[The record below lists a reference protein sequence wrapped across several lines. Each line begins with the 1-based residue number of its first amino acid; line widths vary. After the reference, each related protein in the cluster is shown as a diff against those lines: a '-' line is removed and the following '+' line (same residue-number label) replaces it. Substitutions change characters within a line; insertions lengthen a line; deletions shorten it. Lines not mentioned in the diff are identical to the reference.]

1 MRQPGTISRSYRA
14 ALVAASVTM
23 VILGGARSLQ
33 AGSEQ
38 AWKVGLAAV
47 KITPQQPV
55 MLSGYASRN
64 HPFEKVTTDLY
75 AKALALE
82 DSHGRLAVLVTT
94 DLLGLPAAVAEPVCA
109 RLADKTGLERPQIL
123 LSSSHIH
130 TGPALKAKIVGEKS
144 SDPGDVQRTIAYT
157 RELQDR
163 LVEVAVRALQE
174 RKPARLSWG
183 AGVANF
189 VMNRRQWTS
198 RGVVLGA
205 NPRGPADR
213 SVPVMRIDDLDG
225 KPRAVLFGA
234 ATHNTTLFPQCYEVC
249 GDYAGFAQ
257 AYLEE
262 KHPGVQAMFMLGF
275 AGDSD
280 PYPRGTMDLARAHG
294 AALGK
299 EVDRVLAGKLQP
311 VRGPLTVAFGHADLP
326 LKTPRP
332 REELVK
338 QAAQKSGLQAEIA
351 RHMLATL
358 KRGDKLPTHYSCP
371 VAVWQFGKDLTL
383 VALSG
388 EVVVDYVALLEKA
401 LGPNQLWLAAYCNDV
416 FGYVPSARVLAEGG
430 YETRGLYAGGVG
442 IFDPRTEEV
451 LVQKTR
457 ELAATAGRA
466 LPGND
471 GQETK

>member
-1 MRQPGTISRSYRA
+1 MLAS
-14 ALVAASVTM
+14 ALSVVM
-23 VILGGARSLQ
+23 AGVGSLS
-33 AGSEQ
+33 ATSPED
-38 AWKVGLAAV
+38 WKVGLAAA

-64 HPFEKVTTDLY
+64 HPFEKVTTDIF

-82 DSHGRLAVLVTT
+82 DGAGHLAVLVTT
-94 DLLGLPAAVAEPVCA
+94 DLLGLPATVAEPVCA
-109 RLADKTGLERPQIL
+109 RLQEKAGLSREQIL

-130 TGPALKAKIVGEKS
+130 TGPALKAMIVGEKTV
-144 SDPGDVQRTIAYT
+144 DPGDVQRTIAYT
-157 RELQDR
+157 RELQDN
-163 LVEVAVRALQE
+163 LVEVVIHSLQE

-183 AGVANF
+183 SGVANF
-189 VMNRRQWTS
+189 VMNRRQWTP

-213 SVPVMRIDDLDG
+213 TVPVLRIDDLNG

-234 ATHNTTLFPQCYEVC
+234 ATHNTTLFPQCYEIC

-262 KHPGVQAMFMLGF
+262 KHTGVQAMFMLGL

-280 PYPRGTMDLARAHG
+280 PYPRGTMELSRAHG
-294 AALGK
+294 AALGQ

-311 VRGPLTVAFGHADLP
+311 VRGPLAVTLGHADLP
-326 LKTPRP
+326 LQTPP
-332 REELVK
+332 SREELTK
-338 QAAQKSGLQAEIA
+338 QAAQKSGIPAENA
-351 RHMLATL
+351 RHMLAIV
-358 KRGDKLPTHYSCP
+358 KRGEKLPTHYSSP

-383 VALSG
+383 VAMSG

-442 IFDPRTEEV
+442 TFAPQTEEV

-457 ELAATAGRA
+457 ELAARAGRK
-466 LPGND
+466 LPAND
-471 GQETK
+471 R

>member
-1 MRQPGTISRSYRA
+1 MRQPWSNRPPQFAVFGVLSLCMMM
-14 ALVAASVTM
+14 ALGPTSIQAAS
-23 VILGGARSLQ
+23 A
-33 AGSEQ
+33 EK
-38 AWKVGLAAV
+38 WKVGLAAV

-82 DSHGRLAVLVTT
+82 DGAGHLAVLVTT
-94 DLLGLPAAVAEPVCA
+94 DLLGLPAAVAEPVCK
-109 RLADKTGLERPQIL
+109 RIEEKTGLDRSQIL

-130 TGPALKAKIVGEKS
+130 TGPALKAMIVGEKLT
-144 SDPGDVQRTIAYT
+144 DPGDAQRTIAYT
-157 RELQDR
+157 RELQDK
-163 LVEVAVRALQE
+163 LVEVVIRSLQE

-183 AGVANF
+183 SGVANF
-189 VMNRRQWTS
+189 VLNRRQWTP
-198 RGVVLGA
+198 RGVILGA

-213 SVPVMRIDDLDG
+213 TVPVLRVGDLDG

-262 KHPGVQAMFMLGF
+262 KHPSVQAMFALGF

-280 PYPRGTMDLARAHG
+280 PYPRGTMELARNHG
-294 AALGK
+294 TALGQ

-311 VRGPLTVAFGHADLP
+311 VHGPLSVAFGHADLP
-326 LKTPRP
+326 LKTPPP
-332 REELVK
+332 REELTK
-338 QAAQKSGLQAEIA
+338 RAAQKSGIQAENA
-351 RHMLATL
+351 RHMLAIL
-358 KRGDKLPTHYSCP
+358 KGGEKLPTHYSCP
-371 VAVWQFGKDLTL
+371 IAVWQFGKDLTL

-442 IFDPRTEEV
+442 TFDPPTEEV
-451 LVQKTR
+451 LVHKTR
-457 ELAATAGRA
+457 ELAGKAGRS
-466 LPGND
+466 LPRND
-471 GQETK
+471 R

>member
-1 MRQPGTISRSYRA
+1 MRQPKSTWAFWCAGLGALLSIVLA
-14 ALVAASVTM
+14 APAVAAS
-23 VILGGARSLQ
+23 A
-33 AGSEQ
+33 AD
-38 AWKVGLAAV
+38 WKVGLATI
-47 KITPQQPV
+47 KITPHQPV

-64 HPFEKVTTDLY
+64 HPFEKVATDLF
-75 AKALALE
+75 AKALAME
-82 DSHGRLAVLVTT
+82 DSEGHLAVLVTT
-94 DLLGLPAAVAEPVCA
+94 DLLGLPAAVAEPVCK
-109 RLADKTGLERPQIL
+109 RLEEKTGLTRAQIL

-130 TGPALKAKIVGEKS
+130 TGPALKVMLVGEKS
-144 SDPGDVQRTIAYT
+144 TDPGDVQRTIAYT

-163 LVEVAVRALQE
+163 LVEVVVRALQE

-183 AGVANF
+183 SGVVNF
-189 VMNRRQWTS
+189 VLNRRQWTL

-213 SVPVMRIDDLDG
+213 TVPVLRIDDPDG

-234 ATHNTTLFPQCYEVC
+234 ATHNTTLFPQCYDVC

-280 PYPRGTMDLARAHG
+280 PYPRGTMELSRAHG
-294 AALGK
+294 AELGK
-299 EVDRVLAGKLQP
+299 EVDRVLSTKLQP
-311 VRGPLTVAFGHADLP
+311 VRGPLHVAFGKADLP
-326 LKTPRP
+326 LKTPPP

-338 QAAQKSGLQAEIA
+338 QAAQKSGLQAEMA
-351 RHMLATL
+351 RHMRAIC
-358 KRGDKLPTHYSCP
+358 KRGEKLPTHYSCP

-388 EVVVDYVALLEKA
+388 EVVVDYVALMEKA

-430 YETRGLYAGGVG
+430 YETRGVYAGGVG
-442 IFDPRTEEV
+442 TFDSATERV

-457 ELAATAGRA
+457 ELAGKAGRA
-466 LPGND
+466 LPKI
-471 GQETK
+471 ER